1 MPSPTKGDVH
11 VNRPLTNISVA
22 YLQDA
27 KNFVADSVFPNIPV
41 SKQSDLYYMYDR
53 GYFNRDEMKERAP
66 GTESA
71 GGEYAIEVDTPYYA
85 KVYAFH
91 HDISDQRRSNS
102 DSELAPD
109 KEATELVTRKGLIK
123 RERLWA
129 TKFFVTSVWT
139 NNRVGITATPVAG
152 TSVLLWNQ
160 DDSTPIEDVRAAKT
174 IVLESTGFEPNT
186 LVMGQRVLDA
196 LSDHPDIV
204 DRVKYGQTSG
214 GPAQIELSELVGLLK
229 VERIFVMKS
238 IVNTAAQGAANVHE
252 FIGGRHALLVYSAPS
267 PGLMTP
273 SGGYTFSW
281 TGYLGA
287 QAQGQRIKR
296 FRMDHLESDRVEID
310 MAFDQK
316 LISADLGFF
325 FEDIVAAT
333 TV

>member
-22 YLQDA
+22 YLQDE
-27 KNFVADSVFPNIPV
+27 KHFVADSVFPNIPV

-53 GYFNRDEMKERAP
+53 GYFNRDEMEERAP

-91 HDISDQRRSNS
+91 HDISDQRRANT

-123 RERLWA
+123 RERMWA
-129 TKFFVTSVWT
+129 SKFFIPAVWT
-139 NNRVGITATPVAG
+139 HNRVGVTTTAVPG
-152 TSVLLWNQ
+152 TSIQFWNEA
-160 DDSTPIEDVRAAKT
+160 DSTPIEDVRRAKT
-174 IVLESTGFEPNT
+174 VVLQSTGFEPNT
-186 LVMGQRVLDA
+186 LVMGQVVLDA

-214 GPAQIELSELVGLLK
+214 PAQIELSELVALLK
-229 VERIFVMKS
+229 VPRIFVMKS
-238 IVNTAAQGAANVHE
+238 IVNTAAQGATNAHE

-316 LISADLGFF
+316 MISNDLGFF
-325 FEDIVAAT
+325 FENVVEAAT
-333 TV
+333 V